1 MIGYELSVGN
11 WDKQQ
16 HLSILIPLYVSLSLE
31 LRMVLS
37 SGYRQLSHEV
47 FMTCFR
53 GGSES
58 PPARAE
64 NFQLKIV
71 NILG

>member
-1 MIGYELSVGN
+1 MIGYELSVEN

-16 HLSILIPLYVSLSLE
+16 HLSILIPLYVPLSLE

-37 SGYRQLSHEV
+37 SGYRKLSHEG

-53 GGSES
+53 GKSES
-58 PPARAE
+58 PPAHAE
-64 NFQLKIV
+64 IFRLKIV
-71 NILG
+71 NIFG

>member
-16 HLSILIPLYVSLSLE
+16 HLSILIPMSLSLK

-37 SGYRQLSHEV
+37 SGYRQLSHEG

-53 GGSES
+53 GRSES
-58 PPARAE
+58 PPAHAE
-64 NFQLKIV
+64 IFRLKIV
-71 NILG
+71 NIFG